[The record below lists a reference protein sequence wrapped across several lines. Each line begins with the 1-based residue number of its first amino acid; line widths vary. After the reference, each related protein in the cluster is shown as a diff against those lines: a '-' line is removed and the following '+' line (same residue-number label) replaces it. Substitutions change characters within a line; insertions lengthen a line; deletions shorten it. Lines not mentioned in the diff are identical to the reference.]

1 MNIKREKN
9 MNLLIRIIRTYT
21 NKSANSNFKFK
32 GNSKNDKSNIIKD
45 SLKYNKYTNCTISIK
60 NNRREKLYK
69 NKKLKVCQ

>member
-21 NKSANSNFKFK
+21 NKSANSIFKFK

-45 SLKYNKYTNCTISIK
+45 SLKYNKYTNCTALKIIEGK
-60 NNRREKLYK
+60 NYIRI
-69 NKKLKVCQ
+69 KKLKI